1 MKYLGRI
8 DDPKDLVTKEYVDG
22 SITHQINY
30 PHGSEGFTA
39 TGDSGITE
47 GPNDAYFA
55 VGIYGTDSN
64 GDPEDDIDLMNQI
77 RFSTLEGAT
86 WTAYNTP
93 INIEAYAGFNY
104 NGNEVATL
112 ADVHDTSFYTTSTT
126 AAATAAKTTATVSG
140 YKLRTGNIIVIKFSN
155 ANTYVS
161 NKITLNINSTGAK
174 DIWYRGVVT
183 SSTNTL
189 TWNAGDT
196 LTFVYTGSAYLC
208 IGKDTSVFVATYGTT
223 TYAEIENAYNA
234 DIPIIV
240 KDTTSNHTATGTTNI
255 YQLLD
260 KTLLGFRFSSIDNY
274 LTVKFCF
281 VNTSNTWSYQ
291 SRMGLYKVNGK
302 TSNDAASDPGA
313 ITLDADDV
321 GALASDGIAQRSRRL
336 QEYDSRNVNDTPAD
350 LMSDPGAGVFSDF
363 KTTTVINTGEAPTAA
378 YYQVISYVPWSNNS
392 GGRPVQM
399 AIANK
404 AGVPLIYTRSAS
416 SDSAWGSWKK
426 LAFTDSDITGNAA
439 TATEADSVNGSI
451 WRLDAK
457 TSITSLANLKT
468 QLTTWHDDTTAQ
480 SQALFYFTPSG
491 SWSPFTSG
499 AAVHVIISR
508 GTNIST
514 ATFYSR
520 NLTTPVIA
528 MMTYVSSAWSDF
540 TIMATTDDINT
551 AIGSA
556 ILASY

>member
-1 MKYLGRI
+1 MKYLGKI
-8 DDPKDLVTKEYVDG
+8 QDNKDLITKEYIFGTDTFVAKYNETTWSEMNQVVEDG
-22 SITHQINY
+22 SYTNIVCVIDGLIYKYAYQN
-30 PHGSEGFTA
+30 PEGYFEFKYTFGNSVFTY
-39 TGDSGITE
+39 DL
-47 GPNDAYFA
+47 
-55 VGIYGTDSN
+55 
-64 GDPEDDIDLMNQI
+64 EDDDTWG
-77 RFSTLEGAT
+77 FSSSSI
-86 WTAYNTP
+86 NTD
-93 INIEAYAGFNY
+93 
-104 NGNEVATL
+104 TK
-112 ADVHDTSFYTTSTT
+112 TSFYTTSSTGATT
-126 AAATAAKTTATVSG
+126 QAKTTGSVTN
-140 YKLRTGNIIVIKFSN
+140 YTTRTGNIIAIKFSN

-174 DIWYRGVVT
+174 DVWYRGAVT

-196 LTFVYTGSAYLC
+196 LTFVYTGSTYLC

-240 KDTTSNHTATGTTNI
+240 KDTTSDHTATGTTNI

-439 TATEADSVNGSI
+439 TADSAETLSATLGVGKGGTGRTSWTANYAVITGSSATGAFQQRAITNNTATSTAITASTNLVTMNTLRYAINRTTSVAAADTNYTTYMARGE
-451 WRLDAK
+451 
-457 TSITSLANLKT
+457 SLV
-468 QLTTWHDDTTAQ
+468 TTDTT
-480 SQALFYFTPSG
+480 P
-491 SWSPFTSG
+491 
-499 AAVHVIISR
+499 
-508 GTNIST
+508 TN
-514 ATFYSR
+514 
-520 NLTTPVIA
+520 NGEIA
-528 MMTYVSSAWSDF
+528 WVY
-540 TIMATTDDINT
+540 
-551 AIGSA
+551 G
-556 ILASY
+556 

>member
-8 DDPKDLVTKEYVDG
+8 DDPKDLVTKEYVDKG
-22 SITHQINY
+22 DVFVAIYGETTYSQVDDARTAGKIILAASSTYDSVHVFNADIAGEEFSFTMPTGNDYVSVWSLDDNDTWTSSQIN
-30 PHGSEGFTA
+30 F
-39 TGDSGITE
+39 
-47 GPNDAYFA
+47 
-55 VGIYGTDSN
+55 GTTD
-64 GDPEDDIDLMNQI
+64 
-77 RFSTLEGAT
+77 
-86 WTAYNTP
+86 
-93 INIEAYAGFNY
+93 
-104 NGNEVATL
+104 
-112 ADVHDTSFYTTSTT
+112 SFYTTSSTT
-126 AAATAAKTTATVSG
+126 AATAAKTTATISG
-140 YKLRTGNIIVIKFSN
+140 YKLRTGNIVSVKFTN
-155 ANTYVS
+155 ANTA
-161 NKITLNINSTGAK
+161 NAPTLKVGSTPAK
-174 DIWYRGVVT
+174 AIWYKGAVT

-196 LTFVYTGSAYLC
+196 LTFVYTGTAYLC

-240 KDTTSNHTATGTTNI
+240 KDTTSDHATTGTTNI

-302 TSNDAASDPGA
+302 TSNDTASDPGA

-321 GALASDGIAQRSRRL
+321 GALASDGIAGRSRRL
-336 QEYDSRNVNDTPAD
+336 QEVDSRNVNDTPAD
-350 LMSDPGAGVFSDF
+350 LISDPGAGVFSDF
-363 KTTTVINTGEAPTAA
+363 KTTTVISTGETPTKA
-378 YYQVISYVPWSNNS
+378 YYQVVSYVPWSNDS
-392 GGRPVQM
+392 GGLPVQM
-399 AIANK
+399 ALANK

-416 SDSAWGSWKK
+416 STSAWGAWKK

-439 TATEADSVNGSI
+439 TATEADSVNGMIS
-451 WRLDAK
+451 RLDAK
-457 TSITSLANLKT
+457 TSITSLTNLKT
-468 QLTTWHDDTTAQ
+468 QLTTWHDDTDAQ
-480 SQALFYFTPSG
+480 SQALFYFIPSG
-491 SWSPFTSG
+491 SWSPFTNG

-520 NLTTPVIA
+520 NGTTPVIA

-540 TIMATTDDINT
+540 TVMATTDDINT